1 MGENSDEE
9 SPPPPPKK
17 KGGRPPA
24 KASPK
29 KKPAPKKKPKYEE
42 RVSPSEFSESEAE
55 GNSSDEEE
63 QQSSD
68 FEPDEGEYKAK
79 KPASRGVRGSPAKSK
94 YVDPDSDED
103 FDQPT
108 ERLDLAADQTKDQK
122 IAPLVGKK
130 IRGNYETGWHYG
142 KIEYFNVKMG
152 EYKVSFA
159 DGLDPDY
166 IKEDDI
172 DGVDIILLDDDLPTN
187 GNDKSGDKKKG
198 DSEGESDQEG
208 SDASDE
214 EAGSGTENKRST
226 KVLDD
231 NSKAKAAITTPT
243 KKKGGSSG
251 EESEN
256 NESDEE
262 EEKDEMEENS
272 EIPAKT
278 TLQA

>member
-1 MGENSDEE
+1 MLWNQ
-9 SPPPPPKK
+9 
-17 KGGRPPA
+17 R
-24 KASPK
+24 
-29 KKPAPKKKPKYEE
+29 
-42 RVSPSEFSESEAE
+42 RVH
-55 GNSSDEEE
+55 
-63 QQSSD
+63 
-68 FEPDEGEYKAK
+68 GEYKAK
-79 KPASRGVRGSPAKSK
+79 KPASRGVRGSAAKKRKRRGSDSSGDDDGGSSSDEEEFNEESPPPPPKKKGGQKGRPPAKSK

-142 KIEYFNVKMG
+142 KIEYFNVKMD
-152 EYKVSFA
+152 EYKVLFE

-166 IKEDDI
+166 IKESDI
-172 DGVDIILLDDDLPTN
+172 DGVDIILLDDDLPAN
-187 GNDKSGDKKKG
+187 GNDKNVDKKKG

-208 SDASDE
+208 SGASDE
-214 EAGSGTENKRST
+214 EGSGTENKRST

-231 NSKAKAAITTPT
+231 NSKAKAATTPT

-262 EEKDEMEENS
+262 EKDEEMEENS

>member
-1 MGENSDEE
+1 MFYKTKYPNISDEE
-9 SPPPPPKK
+9 DFNEDSPPPPPKK
-17 KGGRPPA
+17 KGGQKGRP
-24 KASPK
+24 
-29 KKPAPKKKPKYEE
+29 
-42 RVSPSEFSESEAE
+42 
-55 GNSSDEEE
+55 
-63 QQSSD
+63 
-68 FEPDEGEYKAK
+68 
-79 KPASRGVRGSPAKSK
+79 PAKSK

-108 ERLDLAADQTKDQK
+108 ERLDLDTDQTKDLK

-142 KIEYFNVKMG
+142 KIEYFNVKMQ

-166 IKEDDI
+166 IKESDI

-187 GNDKSGDKKKG
+187 GNNKSVDKKG
-198 DSEGESDQEG
+198 DSEGGESDQEG
-208 SDASDE
+208 SGASDE

-231 NSKAKAAITTPT
+231 NSKAKAATTPT

-256 NESDEE
+256 NESDPEADE
-262 EEKDEMEENS
+262 EMEENS

>member
-1 MGENSDEE
+1 MFYKTKYPNISDEE
-9 SPPPPPKK
+9 EFNEDSPPPPPKK
-17 KGGRPPA
+17 KGGQKGRP
-24 KASPK
+24 
-29 KKPAPKKKPKYEE
+29 
-42 RVSPSEFSESEAE
+42 
-55 GNSSDEEE
+55 
-63 QQSSD
+63 
-68 FEPDEGEYKAK
+68 
-79 KPASRGVRGSPAKSK
+79 PAKSK

-108 ERLDLAADQTKDQK
+108 ERLDLDTDQTKDLK

-142 KIEYFNVKMG
+142 KIEYFNVKMQ

-166 IKEDDI
+166 IKESDI

-187 GNDKSGDKKKG
+187 GNNKSVDKKG
-198 DSEGESDQEG
+198 DSEGGESDQEG
-208 SDASDE
+208 SGASDE
-214 EAGSGTENKRST
+214 EGSGTENKRST

-231 NSKAKAAITTPT
+231 NSKAKAATTPT

-256 NESDEE
+256 NESDEADE
-262 EEKDEMEENS
+262 EMEENS
-272 EIPAKT
+272 EIPEKT

>member
-1 MGENSDEE
+1 MFYKTKYPNISDEQEFDEE

-17 KGGRPPA
+17 KGGQKGRP
-24 KASPK
+24 
-29 KKPAPKKKPKYEE
+29 
-42 RVSPSEFSESEAE
+42 
-55 GNSSDEEE
+55 
-63 QQSSD
+63 
-68 FEPDEGEYKAK
+68 
-79 KPASRGVRGSPAKSK
+79 PAKSK
-94 YVDPDSDED
+94 YVDPDSEED

-108 ERLDLAADQTKDQK
+108 ERLDLDADRTKDPK
-122 IAPLVGKK
+122 VAPLVGKK

-142 KIEYFNVKMG
+142 KIEYFNVKMD
-152 EYKVSFA
+152 EYKVLFE

-166 IKEDDI
+166 IKESDI
-172 DGVDIILLDDDLPTN
+172 DGVDIILLDDDLPAN
-187 GNDKSGDKKKG
+187 GNDKNVDKKKG

-208 SDASDE
+208 SGASDE
-214 EAGSGTENKRST
+214 EGSGTENKRST

-231 NSKAKAAITTPT
+231 NSKAKAATTPT

-262 EEKDEMEENS
+262 EKDEEMEENS

>member
-1 MGENSDEE
+1 MFYKTKYPNISDEEEFQDE

-17 KGGRPPA
+17 KGGQKGRP
-24 KASPK
+24 
-29 KKPAPKKKPKYEE
+29 
-42 RVSPSEFSESEAE
+42 
-55 GNSSDEEE
+55 
-63 QQSSD
+63 
-68 FEPDEGEYKAK
+68 
-79 KPASRGVRGSPAKSK
+79 PAKSK

-108 ERLDLAADQTKDQK
+108 ERLDLDSDQTKDLK

-142 KIEYFNVKMG
+142 KIEYFNVKMQ

-166 IKEDDI
+166 IKESDI

-187 GNDKSGDKKKG
+187 GNSDKSGDKKKG
-198 DSEGESDQEG
+198 GSDGESDPEG
-208 SDASDE
+208 GSGASDE
-214 EAGSGTENKRST
+214 EGSGSENKKSE

-231 NSKAKAAITTPT
+231 NSKVSKPAATTPT

-256 NESDEE
+256 NESDDED
-262 EEKDEMEENS
+262 EKDEEMENENS
-272 EIPAKT
+272 EEISDKT
-278 TLQA
+278 TVQA

>member
-1 MGENSDEE
+1 
-9 SPPPPPKK
+9 
-17 KGGRPPA
+17 
-24 KASPK
+24 
-29 KKPAPKKKPKYEE
+29 
-42 RVSPSEFSESEAE
+42 
-55 GNSSDEEE
+55 
-63 QQSSD
+63 
-68 FEPDEGEYKAK
+68 
-79 KPASRGVRGSPAKSK
+79 
-94 YVDPDSDED
+94 VDPDSDED

-108 ERLDLAADQTKDQK
+108 ERLDLDTDQTRDPK

-142 KIEYFNVKMG
+142 KIEYFNVKMQ

-166 IKEDDI
+166 IKESDI

-198 DSEGESDQEG
+198 GSEGESDQEVSG
-208 SDASDE
+208 ASDE
-214 EAGSGTENKRST
+214 DAGSETENKRST

-231 NSKAKAAITTPT
+231 NSKAKPAATTPTPT

-262 EEKDEMEENS
+262 EEKDEEMEENS
-272 EIPAKT
+272 EIPDKT
-278 TLQA
+278 TVQA

>member
-1 MGENSDEE
+1 MG
-9 SPPPPPKK
+9 PPPPPKK
-17 KGGRPPA
+17 KGGQKGRP
-24 KASPK
+24 
-29 KKPAPKKKPKYEE
+29 
-42 RVSPSEFSESEAE
+42 
-55 GNSSDEEE
+55 
-63 QQSSD
+63 
-68 FEPDEGEYKAK
+68 
-79 KPASRGVRGSPAKSK
+79 PAKSK

-208 SDASDE
+208 SEGASDE

-231 NSKAKAAITTPT
+231 NSKAKAAITPT

-262 EEKDEMEENS
+262 EEKDEEMEENS

>member
-1 MGENSDEE
+1 M
-9 SPPPPPKK
+9 
-17 KGGRPPA
+17 
-24 KASPK
+24 
-29 KKPAPKKKPKYEE
+29 
-42 RVSPSEFSESEAE
+42 
-55 GNSSDEEE
+55 
-63 QQSSD
+63 
-68 FEPDEGEYKAK
+68 
-79 KPASRGVRGSPAKSK
+79 
-94 YVDPDSDED
+94 DPDSDED

-108 ERLDLAADQTKDQK
+108 ERLDLDTDQTKDLK

-142 KIEYFNVKMG
+142 KIEYFNVKMQ

-166 IKEDDI
+166 IKESDI

-187 GNDKSGDKKKG
+187 GNNKSVDKKG
-198 DSEGESDQEG
+198 DSEGGESDQEG
-208 SDASDE
+208 SGASDE
-214 EAGSGTENKRST
+214 EGSGTENKRST

-231 NSKAKAAITTPT
+231 NSKAKAATTPT

-256 NESDEE
+256 NESDPEADE
-262 EEKDEMEENS
+262 EMEENS

>member
-1 MGENSDEE
+1 MFYKTKYPNISDEEEFQDE

-17 KGGRPPA
+17 KGGQKGRP
-24 KASPK
+24 
-29 KKPAPKKKPKYEE
+29 
-42 RVSPSEFSESEAE
+42 
-55 GNSSDEEE
+55 
-63 QQSSD
+63 
-68 FEPDEGEYKAK
+68 
-79 KPASRGVRGSPAKSK
+79 PAKSK

-108 ERLDLAADQTKDQK
+108 ERLDLETDQTKDLK
-122 IAPLVGKK
+122 VAPLVGKK

-142 KIEYFNVKMG
+142 KIEYFNVKMQ

-166 IKEDDI
+166 IKESDI

-198 DSEGESDQEG
+198 GSEGESDQEG
-208 SDASDE
+208 SGASDE
-214 EAGSGTENKRST
+214 EAGSETENKRST

-231 NSKAKAAITTPT
+231 NSKAKPAATTPTPT

-262 EEKDEMEENS
+262 EEKDEEMEENS
-272 EIPAKT
+272 EIPDKT
-278 TLQA
+278 TVQA

>member
-1 MGENSDEE
+1 MGSEGNSSEEEEQSSDFEPSEGEYKAKKTGGRGVRGSAAKKRKRRGSDSSGDDGGSSSDEE
-9 SPPPPPKK
+9 DFNEDSPPPPPKK
-17 KGGRPPA
+17 KGGQKGRP
-24 KASPK
+24 
-29 KKPAPKKKPKYEE
+29 
-42 RVSPSEFSESEAE
+42 
-55 GNSSDEEE
+55 
-63 QQSSD
+63 
-68 FEPDEGEYKAK
+68 
-79 KPASRGVRGSPAKSK
+79 PAKSK

-108 ERLDLAADQTKDQK
+108 ERLDLDSDQTRDLK

-142 KIEYFNVKMG
+142 KIEYFNVKMQ

-166 IKEDDI
+166 IKESDI
-172 DGVDIILLDDDLPTN
+172 DGVDIILLDDELPTN
-187 GNDKSGDKKKG
+187 GNNKSVDKKG
-198 DSEGESDQEG
+198 DSEGGESDQEG
-208 SDASDE
+208 SGASDE
-214 EAGSGTENKRST
+214 EGSGTENKRST

-231 NSKAKAAITTPT
+231 NSRAKAATTPT

-262 EEKDEMEENS
+262 MEENS
-272 EIPAKT
+272 EIPEKT

>member
-1 MGENSDEE
+1 M
-9 SPPPPPKK
+9 
-17 KGGRPPA
+17 
-24 KASPK
+24 
-29 KKPAPKKKPKYEE
+29 
-42 RVSPSEFSESEAE
+42 
-55 GNSSDEEE
+55 
-63 QQSSD
+63 
-68 FEPDEGEYKAK
+68 
-79 KPASRGVRGSPAKSK
+79 
-94 YVDPDSDED
+94 DPDSDED

-208 SDASDE
+208 SGASDE

-231 NSKAKAAITTPT
+231 NSKAKAATTTPT

-262 EEKDEMEENS
+262 EKDEEMEENS

>member
-1 MGENSDEE
+1 MFYKTKYPNISDEEEFQDE

-17 KGGRPPA
+17 KGGQKGRP
-24 KASPK
+24 
-29 KKPAPKKKPKYEE
+29 
-42 RVSPSEFSESEAE
+42 
-55 GNSSDEEE
+55 
-63 QQSSD
+63 
-68 FEPDEGEYKAK
+68 
-79 KPASRGVRGSPAKSK
+79 PAKSK

-108 ERLDLAADQTKDQK
+108 ERLDLDTDQTRDPK

-142 KIEYFNVKMG
+142 KIEYFNVKME

-166 IKEDDI
+166 IKESDI

-198 DSEGESDQEG
+198 GSEGESDQEG
-208 SDASDE
+208 SGASDE
-214 EAGSGTENKRST
+214 EAEGSETENKRST

-231 NSKAKAAITTPT
+231 NSKAKPAATTPTPT

-262 EEKDEMEENS
+262 EEKDEEMEENS
-272 EIPAKT
+272 EIPDKT
-278 TLQA
+278 TVQA

>member
-1 MGENSDEE
+1 MFYKTKYPNISDEQEFDEE

-17 KGGRPPA
+17 KGGQKGRP
-24 KASPK
+24 
-29 KKPAPKKKPKYEE
+29 
-42 RVSPSEFSESEAE
+42 
-55 GNSSDEEE
+55 
-63 QQSSD
+63 
-68 FEPDEGEYKAK
+68 
-79 KPASRGVRGSPAKSK
+79 PAKSK

-108 ERLDLAADQTKDQK
+108 ERLDILADRTKDLK
-122 IAPLVGKK
+122 VAPLVGKK

-142 KIEYFNVKMG
+142 KIEYFNVKME
-152 EYKVSFA
+152 EYKVSFE

-166 IKEDDI
+166 IKESDI

-187 GNDKSGDKKKG
+187 GNNKSVDKKKG
-198 DSEGESDQEG
+198 DSEGESDEEAQG
-208 SDASDE
+208 SGASDDE
-214 EAGSGTENKRST
+214 GSGTDNKRST

-231 NSKAKAAITTPT
+231 NSKAKAATTPT

-262 EEKDEMEENS
+262 EKDEEMEENS